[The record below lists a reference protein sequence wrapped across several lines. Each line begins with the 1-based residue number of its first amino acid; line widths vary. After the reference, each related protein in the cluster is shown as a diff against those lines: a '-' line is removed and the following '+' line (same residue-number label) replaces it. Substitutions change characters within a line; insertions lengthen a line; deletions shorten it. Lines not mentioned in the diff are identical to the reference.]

1 MTRELKRMEEIQRE
15 KAKDLLRST
24 PMQLDA
30 VGKKVAEKARYTI
43 DVIDT
48 PVDPKR

>member
-1 MTRELKRMEEIQRE
+1 MT
-15 KAKDLLRST
+15 KDLRTMSQIQAEKQKDITRST

-30 VGKKVAEKARYTI
+30 AGQEVAKCARYTI